1 MARSG
6 EQATQRTLAE
16 LMRRKEIVVS
26 CGAGGV
32 GKTTT
37 AAALGVMTAAHVGG
51 RVLVLTVDPAK
62 RLADALG
69 LDGLSDTPSQVPR
82 EVFDHA
88 GVEPAGE
95 LWASMLD
102 TKQAWDRLVQRHSP
116 DLETASRIL
125 SNPLYENITTRF
137 VQSHGYIAMER
148 LYELHTSGEWD
159 LIVIDTP
166 PTRNALDFLESPQ
179 RMAEFFQ
186 GRLLRLLTAPQRT
199 PLLRIASKPFY
210 QVASTILG
218 SRFLEDLTEFFGLL
232 QRLSSGFV
240 QRSRAVEK
248 VLRDERCAFVV
259 VTTLEPGPVQEAEF
273 FIGALRKRG
282 LRPGAV
288 VANKVLP
295 ELLLDAEAAA
305 KAEVLRG
312 EGRAALLAQK
322 FVAEVG
328 GLSPVLAE
336 RVLTELAENF
346 TRFGIAARRD
356 DERRRQL
363 SRSTE
368 VLVSVPH
375 LPSDVG
381 DLASLLVLG
390 ESLWNT

>member
-1 MARSG
+1 MARN
-6 EQATQRTLAE
+6 EQASVRTLAE
-16 LMRRKEIVVS
+16 LLRRKEIVIT

-37 AAALGVMTAAHVGG
+37 AAAVAVMTAAHVGG
-51 RVLVLTVDPAK
+51 RVLVLTIDPAK

-69 LDGLSDTPSQVPR
+69 LDGLSNSPTQVPR
-82 EVFDHA
+82 DVFDHA
-88 GVEPAGE
+88 GVEPTGE

-102 TKQAWDRLVQRHSP
+102 TKQAWDRLVQRHAP
-116 DLETASRIL
+116 DPDTASRIL

-179 RMAEFFQ
+179 RMSEFFQ
-186 GRLLRLLTAPQRT
+186 GRLLRLLTAPQRA
-199 PLLRIASKPFY
+199 PLIRFASKPFY

-218 SRFLEDLTEFFGLL
+218 THFLEDLTEFFGLL
-232 QRLSSGFV
+232 QRLSAGFV
-240 QRSRAVEK
+240 ERSRAVER
-248 VLRDERCAFVV
+248 VLRDERCTFVV
-259 VTTLEPGPVQEAEF
+259 VTTLEPGPVQEAEY

-295 ELLLDAEAAA
+295 DLLLDTDAAARAEA
-305 KAEVLRG
+305 LRS
-312 EGRAALLAQK
+312 EGKAALLANK
-322 FVAEVG
+322 FSAEVPDV
-328 GLSPVLAE
+328 SPALAE

-346 TRFGIAARRD
+346 NRFGIAARRD
-356 DERRRQL
+356 DARRRQL
-363 SRSTE
+363 ARSTD
-368 VLVSVPH
+368 VVVSIPH

-390 ESLWNT
+390 ESLWNP